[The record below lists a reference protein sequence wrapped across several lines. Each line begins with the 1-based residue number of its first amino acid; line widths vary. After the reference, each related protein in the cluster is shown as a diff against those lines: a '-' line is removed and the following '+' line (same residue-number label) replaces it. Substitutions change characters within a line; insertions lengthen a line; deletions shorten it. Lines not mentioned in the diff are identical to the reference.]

1 MSSKPNDI
9 KRKLAETARRQ
20 RDLLDNFSRVLTS
33 GETQPGEQEHIQA
46 RLQRLMAEHQRLNDE
61 LKIAELESREIP
73 GTPRRRAFGR
83 TVREQTLDTLDEVGV
98 PMAPSAIAEF
108 ANATTGIA
116 LPTSRFASL
125 RRDEERAS
133 RRDPSAKPAWIV
145 PALSITTLTAIS
157 RLLTSSA
164 WALERRL
171 VGSRTLRLNHLRALL
186 AYIRRHEL
194 LRSTDPARAKLL
206 QNLIWRYA
214 RAVPGATKAG
224 ENPNFDRIRRA
235 VETELSII
243 EPDDEAERK
252 HAMAQLERLAPAFQ
266 LWGRPAL
273 LDGNAAAGRG

>member
-1 MSSKPNDI
+1 MSRTDDI
-9 KRKLAETARRQ
+9 KRKLVETARRQ

-33 GETQPGEQEHIQA
+33 GETQPGEQEQLQA

-73 GTPRRRAFGR
+73 GTPRRRALGR
-83 TVREQTLDTLDEVGV
+83 TLREQTLDILDEMGV
-98 PMAPSAIAEF
+98 PMAPSAVAEF

-145 PALSITTLTAIS
+145 PALSTTTLTAIP

-164 WALERRL
+164 WAPERRL
-171 VGSRTLRLNHLRALL
+171 GGSRTLRLNHLRTLL
-186 AYIRRHEL
+186 AYTARHEL
-194 LRSTDPARAKLL
+194 LRSTDPSRASLL

-224 ENPNFDRIRRA
+224 ENPDFDRIRRA
-235 VETELSII
+235 VETELSVI
-243 EPDDEAERK
+243 EPHHETERK
-252 HAMAQLERLAPAFQ
+252 HAVAQLERLPPAFH
-266 LWGRPAL
+266 LCGRPAPR
-273 LDGNAAAGRG
+273 DR